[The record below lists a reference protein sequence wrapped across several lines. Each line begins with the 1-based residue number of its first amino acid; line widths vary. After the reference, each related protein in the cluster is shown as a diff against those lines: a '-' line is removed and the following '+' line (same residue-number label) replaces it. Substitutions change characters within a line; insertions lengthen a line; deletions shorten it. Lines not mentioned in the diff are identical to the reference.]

1 MFVWKYGNF
10 ITSFVFKSRQ
20 IFQAWLF
27 IRVIEKNTVKI
38 YKGNGAVWSP
48 IRSVITR
55 VINKIGRPQGVK
67 CPFNFPTTRS
77 NYKHDAHA
85 FLLVLKSGW

>member
-27 IRVIEKNTVKI
+27 IRVIEKIQLRFIK
-38 YKGNGAVWSP
+38 
-48 IRSVITR
+48 VIGPCG
-55 VINKIGRPQGVK
+55 VQFGR
-67 CPFNFPTTRS
+67 
-77 NYKHDAHA
+77 Y
-85 FLLVLKSGW
+85 